1 MSFSYS
7 PRCCP
12 LRTRMN
18 CWQFDSLQHRATS
31 IGMRH
36 RYRSRRGEVKLLLL
50 AEPQSAGPAWRRVL
64 AGWRGL
70 QIIDPGTRKL
80 RPLAEERSPE
90 ISSCARSHLNECSHF
105 QILRHG
111 PFQSFEEEC
120 HFTGH
125 SPINLAHDALSLCDR
140 VRDRGF
146 DSPRWFA
153 GSCASVPPAMP
164 KGSAIEGILR
174 CDV

>member
-1 MSFSYS
+1 
-7 PRCCP
+7 
-12 LRTRMN
+12 MN

-90 ISSCARSHLNECSHF
+90 ISSRIKTLLRISESRSSRTLGR
-105 QILRHG
+105 LR
-111 PFQSFEEEC
+111 E
-120 HFTGH
+120 
-125 SPINLAHDALSLCDR
+125 
-140 VRDRGF
+140 
-146 DSPRWFA
+146 
-153 GSCASVPPAMP
+153 PPAMN
-164 KGSAIEGILR
+164 LR
-174 CDV
+174 KAWPPY